1 LPKVINMG
9 VKSMIYQFR
18 NRLGLVAAAALAIG
32 LSLTGAASAQSEGA
46 WTVVQK
52 SGELRCGAGEAPPY
66 VMKDPA
72 SGEYTGFFVEM
83 CRGFAKVLEV
93 EPVFV
98 DTSWD
103 NMVAGL
109 QAGKWDLAMSLTA
122 TPQRALAITFSAPV
136 SATETTFAYNK
147 DNPKF
152 TDAKSFDDFDV
163 AGVTI
168 AVTSGT
174 AQDKVLTDLIKNAT
188 IMRLGATSELQLSL
202 MSRRSDV
209 VFDTSAANDIFAT
222 ANPDALVV
230 LRPSPALDKRGVS
243 FGLRRDTSA
252 ADLQVINLFIQ
263 DSIASGRVDAL
274 IKQALA
280 DVVN

>member
-1 LPKVINMG
+1 MA
-9 VKSMIYQFR
+9 YEFR
-18 NRLGLVAAAALAIG
+18 KRVGLALATAMAVG
-32 LSLTGAASAQSEGA
+32 LLLTGAASAQGESA

-72 SGEYTGFFVEM
+72 TGKYTGFFVEM
-83 CRGFAKVLEV
+83 CRGFAKVLGV
-93 EPVFV
+93 KAVFI

-122 TPQRALAITFSAPV
+122 TPVRALAITFSDPV

-147 DNPKF
+147 DNPKLA
-152 TDAKSFDDFDV
+152 DPKSLADFDV
-163 AGVTI
+163 SGVTI

-202 MSRRSDV
+202 MSRRSDA

-222 ANPDALVV
+222 ANPDALMV
-230 LRPSPALDKRGVS
+230 LRPNPALDKRGVS
-243 FGLRRDTSA
+243 FGLRRDTSV

-263 DSIASGRVDAL
+263 DNIASGHVDAL

-280 DVVN
+280 DAVN

>member
-1 LPKVINMG
+1 
-9 VKSMIYQFR
+9 MIYQLR
-18 NRLGLVAAAALAIG
+18 KTLGLAVAAMALG
-32 LSLTGAASAQSEGA
+32 LSFAGGASAQEESV
-46 WTVVQK
+46 WTTVQK

-72 SGEYTGFFVEM
+72 TSEYTGFFVDM
-83 CRGFAKVLEV
+83 CREFAKVLQV

-109 QAGKWDLAMSLTA
+109 QANKWDLAMSLTA

-147 DNPKF
+147 ENPKF
-152 TDAKSFDDFDV
+152 AAAKSFADFDV

-174 AQDKVLTDLIKNAT
+174 AQDKVLTDLAKNAT

-222 ANPDALVV
+222 ANPDALIV
-230 LRPSPALDKRGVS
+230 LRPEPALDKRGVS

-252 ADLQVINLFIQ
+252 ADLQVINLFIE
-263 DSIASGRVDAL
+263 DSIASGHVDAL

-280 DVVN
+280 EVVK